1 MRVNRY
7 FIQMKSWV
15 YYILIRNRNR
25 PSQLCA
31 KTVHFCACRL
41 FFQSNFFCA
50 KFGVDSEWNRDSY
63 VESES
68 TPKMLESP
76 KLFMRRVR
84 RRRRVEKSKD
94 FLLGYLKNELFMIFT
109 DTRVPDCLW
118 KSGIR
123 SITTR
128 KHTALEYTH
137 CCILL
142 SAAGL
147 GSTESHR
154 VYPLL
159 HLAECSRVRVNGIPQ
174 NVPTVTS
181 CWVQQG

>member
-1 MRVNRY
+1 MPSFSIVNFLPSSADSAVSSLRAWSRSAHTGRVGTGNFSKITCMRVNRY

-109 DTRVPDCLW
+109 DTRVPDCL
-118 KSGIR
+118 
-123 SITTR
+123 
-128 KHTALEYTH
+128 
-137 CCILL
+137 
-142 SAAGL
+142 
-147 GSTESHR
+147 
-154 VYPLL
+154 
-159 HLAECSRVRVNGIPQ
+159 
-174 NVPTVTS
+174 
-181 CWVQQG
+181 